1 MAQPQRQ
8 IPKSNKRRLPI
19 FYHCGGINGFCRNK
33 VRPDAYT
40 VIRQN
45 NTVVQCYYENEQEV
59 YLYAGTTTNFITTQ
73 TRQFMKKATLLAVTA
88 LLLLSFK
95 AGVNKI
101 AKEKFCGKK
110 WHITKMMADGK
121 TREMK
126 DDKSYVE
133 FKADGTM
140 ISASNDYTDT
150 YNYDYDE
157 STNTVSVKMKDG
169 TVNLKDEI
177 LKVDDKHLEMKQTVI
192 AVNATMTV
200 YCEAK

>member
-1 MAQPQRQ
+1 
-8 IPKSNKRRLPI
+8 
-19 FYHCGGINGFCRNK
+19 
-33 VRPDAYT
+33 
-40 VIRQN
+40 
-45 NTVVQCYYENEQEV
+45 
-59 YLYAGTTTNFITTQ
+59 
-73 TRQFMKKATLLAVTA
+73 
-88 LLLLSFK
+88 
-95 AGVNKI
+95 
-101 AKEKFCGKK
+101 
-110 WHITKMMADGK
+110 MMADGK